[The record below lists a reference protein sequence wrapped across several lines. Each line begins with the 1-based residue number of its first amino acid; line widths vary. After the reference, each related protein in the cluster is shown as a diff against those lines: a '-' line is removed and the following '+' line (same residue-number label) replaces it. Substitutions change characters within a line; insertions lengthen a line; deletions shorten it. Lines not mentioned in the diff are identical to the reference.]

1 MKKLLKKSIAL
12 AISIASLVPVL
23 AVPNAMA
30 AAGTGEVSYPV
41 TIPYNEPAYLSE
53 GDTTHKTWL
62 YDYQCENAGIN
73 LEKFKGMEGIWKNE
87 WTTDM
92 DENVLTYDGYDFN
105 MVVSPS
111 EKTSTS
117 DQQSKN
123 SIFYANGNGIT
134 LPLDIKAGR
143 YKKAAILAAKAMDNR
158 WSEFWSYV
166 DISMTLSVKYADGTT
181 ETKIADLTS
190 SEGADRP
197 EDWKGIVA
205 EAFGSQYQKTAEK
218 AYISFYEFD
227 LEDKPVD
234 SITLDTPNG
243 TILYAMTLTKT
254 QAQIKQEPYDALQSS
269 PIVNLPFSKY
279 SAYITKSD
287 NYITYLYN
295 YNNVHAGIDIDEF
308 KKMDLWDNEWKDGD
322 TQNTLKFNGYEFL
335 MRVTPSRMLA
345 NGTVEEG
352 GMSSVVFAAANDPL
366 KFNISADGNK
376 YSKIALLAGKTM
388 DDKHGGTYAYAY
400 ANMYVTLNYA
410 DGTSERKTADLSS
423 TEGTD
428 RPADWKG
435 IAAPATG
442 TEPWMNLSPDKAYIS
457 FYEFDI
463 DTSKTLE
470 SVSVEMEQ
478 AALLYAM
485 SFTMT
490 KKEQMISYLN
500 EKFAQNDV
508 TDEEFATIIAYID
521 ELTAAGFDVAT
532 EVTGYNKLP
541 SFAEKTSNAIVMNN
555 GARTVSEN
563 TMTVSAELENKWVTN
578 TVSGFAIT
586 ALYDTETNQLLEV
599 YKTPEVQTFAK
610 GSTVTV
616 SHDFDIFAY
625 KDKTIAVK
633 CFVWNSFEDMTPCS
647 RYFTID

>member
-12 AISIASLVPVL
+12 VISIASLMPVL
-23 AVPNAMA
+23 AVPNVMA

-41 TIPYNEPAYLSE
+41 NIPYNEPVYLSD

-62 YDYQCENAGIN
+62 YDYLFEHAGIH

-87 WTTDM
+87 WTPDM

-117 DQQSKN
+117 DPQSKN

-158 WSEFWSYV
+158 WSAYWPYV

-227 LEDKPVD
+227 LADKPID
-234 SITLDTPNG
+234 SVTLDTPNG
-243 TILYAMTLTKT
+243 AILYAMTLTKT
-254 QAQIKQEPYDALQSS
+254 QAQIKQEPYDALLSS
-269 PIVNLPFSKY
+269 PIVDLPFSKY

-322 TQNTLKFNGYEFL
+322 TQNTLKFNGYKFL
-335 MRVTPSRMLA
+335 MRVTPSRMKSD
-345 NGTVEEG
+345 GTVEEDG
-352 GMSSVVFAAANDPL
+352 ISSVVFAAATDPL

-376 YSKIALLAGKTM
+376 YSKIALLAGKSM
-388 DDKHGGTYAYAY
+388 DDKYANLYSYAT
-400 ANMYVTLNYA
+400 ANMYVTLNYT
-410 DGTSERKTADLSS
+410 DGTSVKKTADLSS
-423 TEGTD
+423 TEGAD

-442 TEPWMNLSPDKAYIS
+442 TEPWMNFSPENAYIS

-463 DTSKTLE
+463 DTGKTLE

-485 SFTMT
+485 SFAMT

-500 EKFAQNDV
+500 EKFAQDDV
-508 TDEEFATIIAYID
+508 SDEEFATIIAYID
-521 ELTAAGFDVAT
+521 ELTAAGFDVAA
-532 EVTGYNKLP
+532 EVTGYDKLP
-541 SFAEKTSNAIVMNN
+541 SFAEKTSNSIVMNN
-555 GARTVSEN
+555 GERTVSEN

-578 TVSGFAIT
+578 TVSGYVIT
-586 ALYDTETNQLLEV
+586 ALYDAVTNQLLEV
-599 YKTPEVQTFAK
+599 YNTPEVKTFAK
-610 GSTVTV
+610 GSAVTV
-616 SHDFDIFAY
+616 SHDFDISAY
-625 KDKTIAVK
+625 QDKTIAVK
-633 CFVWNSFEDMTPCS
+633 CFVWDSFEEMTPCS

>member
-12 AISIASLVPVL
+12 VISIASLVPVL

-30 AAGTGEVSYPV
+30 AAGTDEVSYPV

-62 YDYQCENAGIN
+62 YDLQCENAGIN
-73 LEKFKGMEGIWKNE
+73 LEKFKNMEEIWKNE
-87 WTTDM
+87 WTTGM

-105 MVVSPS
+105 MVVSSS
-111 EKTSTS
+111 EKTKAS
-117 DQQSKN
+117 DTQSKN

-143 YKKAAILAAKAMDNR
+143 YKKAAVLAAKAMDNR
-158 WSEFWSYV
+158 WSEFWSV

-197 EDWKGIVA
+197 EGWKGIVA

-227 LEDKPVD
+227 LEDKPID

-254 QAQIKQEPYDALQSS
+254 QAQIKQEPYDVLQSS
-269 PIVNLPFSKY
+269 PIVNLPFDKY

-295 YNNVHAGIDIDEF
+295 YNNVHVGIDIDEF

-322 TQNTLKFNGYEFL
+322 TQNMLKFNGYKFL
-335 MRVTPSRMLA
+335 MRVTPSRMDS
-345 NGTVEEG
+345 NGNVAEDG
-352 GMSSVVFAAANDPL
+352 ISSVVFAAANDPL
-366 KFNISADGNK
+366 KFNISADGNN

-388 DDKHGGTYAYAY
+388 DDKHGNGYPYAY

-423 TEGTD
+423 TEGAD
-428 RPADWKG
+428 RPADWQG

-442 TEPWMNLSPDKAYIS
+442 TEPWMNFTPEKAYIS

-470 SVSVEMEQ
+470 SVSVEMEK

-485 SFTMT
+485 SFAMT

-532 EVTGYNKLP
+532 EVTGYDKLP

-563 TMTVSAELENKWVTN
+563 IMTVSAELENKWVTDA
-578 TVSGFAIT
+578 VSGYAIT
-586 ALYDTETNQLLEV
+586 ALYDAETNQLLEV
-599 YKTPEVQTFAK
+599 YKTPQVQTFAK

-616 SHDFDIFAY
+616 SHDFDISAY

-633 CFVWNSFEDMTPCS
+633 CFVWNSFEEMTPCS

>member
-12 AISIASLVPVL
+12 VISIASLVPVL

-62 YDYQCENAGIN
+62 YDLQCENAGIN
-73 LEKFKGMEGIWKNE
+73 LEKFKNMEEIWKNE
-87 WTTDM
+87 WTTGM

-111 EKTSTS
+111 EKTKAS
-117 DQQSKN
+117 DTQSKN
-123 SIFYANGNGIT
+123 SIFYANGSGIT

-143 YKKAAILAAKAMDNR
+143 YKKAAVLAAKAMDNR
-158 WSEFWSYV
+158 WSEFWSV

-190 SEGADRP
+190 SEGTDRP
-197 EDWKGIVA
+197 EGWKGIVA

-227 LEDKPVD
+227 LEDKPID

-269 PIVNLPFSKY
+269 PIVNLPFDKY
-279 SAYITKSD
+279 SAYITKND

-295 YNNVHAGIDIDEF
+295 YNNMHVGIDIDEF
-308 KKMDLWDNEWKDGD
+308 KKMNLWANEWKDGD

-335 MRVTPSRMLA
+335 MRVTPSRMKSD
-345 NGTVEEG
+345 GTVEG
-352 GMSSVVFAAANDPL
+352 DGISSVVFAAAKDPL
-366 KFNISADGNK
+366 KFNISADGNN

-388 DDKHGGTYAYAY
+388 DDKYGSGYPYAY

-410 DGTSERKTADLSS
+410 DGTFERKTADLSS

-442 TEPWMNLSPDKAYIS
+442 YEPWKHLSPDKAYIS

-470 SVSVEMEQ
+470 NVSVEMEQ

-485 SFTMT
+485 SFAMT

-532 EVTGYNKLP
+532 EVTGYDKLP
-541 SFAEKTSNAIVMNN
+541 SFAEKTSNSIVMNN
-555 GARTVSEN
+555 GGRTVSEN
-563 TMTVSAELENKWVTN
+563 TMTVRAELENKWVTDA
-578 TVSGFAIT
+578 VSGYAII
-586 ALYDTETNQLLEV
+586 ALYDSATNQLLDV
-599 YKTPEVQTFAK
+599 YITPEVKTFEK
-610 GSTVTV
+610 GSAVTV
-616 SHDFDIFAY
+616 SHDFDISAY
-625 KDKTIAVK
+625 KNKTIAVK
-633 CFVWNSFEDMTPCS
+633 CFVWNSFENMTPRS